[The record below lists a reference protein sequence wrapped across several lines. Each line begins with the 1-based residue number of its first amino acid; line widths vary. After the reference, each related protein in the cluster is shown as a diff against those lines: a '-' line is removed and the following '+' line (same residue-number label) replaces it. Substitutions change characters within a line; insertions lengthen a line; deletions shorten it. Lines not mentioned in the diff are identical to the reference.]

1 MADVEGQNQDSK
13 TEYVFSEAPYIVAL
27 ICSASMIMLLLFCG
41 NSILD
46 GRPMTIVEQN
56 VAYFS
61 SLLSSIFLA
70 GMLYVF
76 GKPRPSAYSIQ

>member
-1 MADVEGQNQDSK
+1 MADVENQNQDTK
-13 TEYVFSEAPYIVAL
+13 MEYVFSEVSYIAAL
-27 ICSASMIMLLLFCG
+27 IGSVCMIMLLLFCG

-46 GRPMTIVEQN
+46 GRPMTAIEQN

-70 GMLYVF
+70 GLLYVF
-76 GKPRPSAYSIQ
+76 GKPRPSVNSIQ